1 MPGLCYSARNIN
13 RPPSAGARKKG
24 TRQTMKRF
32 LCLLLLTLTSL
43 TAIPVQAAGPKI
55 VLDKADHDFG
65 QVFEG
70 QKVDH
75 VFRFQN
81 AGDAPLIIDRV
92 RSSCGCTAALLS
104 ATSLAPG
111 EVGEVRTSFDSNR
124 FSGEVVKT
132 IYLYS
137 NDATQATAQFNLRGT
152 VVREIEI
159 SPGQLDLGPLPA
171 KTLREAR
178 LLLTNRGTK
187 EVQVLGVKST
197 LAEVTASFP
206 VSRIAPGKSV
216 EVVTKIV
223 PKTGRGRLSGYLLV
237 QTNSPHMPELRIPVY
252 GDVVDAAK

>member
-1 MPGLCYSARNIN
+1 M
-13 RPPSAGARKKG
+13 KG
-24 TRQTMKRF
+24 FKVTMKHF
-32 LCLLLLTLTSL
+32 ILMLLLALTGL
-43 TAIPVQAAGPKI
+43 TANPVQAAGPKI
-55 VLDKADHDFG
+55 VLDKADYDFG

-132 IYLYS
+132 VYLYS
-137 NDATQATAQFNLRGT
+137 NDATQATSQFNLRGT

-159 SPGQLDLGPLPA
+159 DPGQLDLGPLPA
-171 KTLREAR
+171 GIGREAR
-178 LLLTNRGTK
+178 VTLTNRGPK
-187 EVQVLGVKST
+187 ELQLLGVKST
-197 LAEVTASFP
+197 MAEVTPSLP
-206 VSRIAPGKSV
+206 SSRIAPGKSV

-237 QTNSPHMPELRIPVY
+237 QTNSPNMPEVRIPVY
-252 GDVVDAAK
+252 GDVVDAGK

>member
-1 MPGLCYSARNIN
+1 MARNNN
-13 RPPSAGARKKG
+13 RLSLRVARKKG
-24 TRQTMKRF
+24 IRNIMKRF
-32 LCLLLLTLTSL
+32 LCLLLLALTGL
-43 TAIPVQAAGPKI
+43 TAMPVQAAGPKI
-55 VLDKADHDFG
+55 VLDKADYDFG

-124 FSGEVVKT
+124 FSGDVVKT

-137 NDATQATAQFNLRGT
+137 NDATQATTQFNMRGT

-171 KTLREAR
+171 GTVREAR
-178 LLLTNRGTK
+178 VQLTNRGPK
-187 EVQVLGVKST
+187 ELQVVGVKST
-197 LAEVTASFP
+197 MAEVTTKLPA
-206 VSRIAPGKSV
+206 SRIAPGKSV
-216 EVVTKIV
+216 ELVTKIV

-237 QTNSPHMPELRIPVY
+237 QTSSPHMPELRIPVY